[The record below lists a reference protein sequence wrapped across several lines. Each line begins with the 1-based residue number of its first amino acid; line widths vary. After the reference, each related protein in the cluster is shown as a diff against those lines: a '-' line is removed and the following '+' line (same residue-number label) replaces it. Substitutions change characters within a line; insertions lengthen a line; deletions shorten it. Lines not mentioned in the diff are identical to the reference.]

1 MGALRGGT
9 IPLSVHPPTHTL
21 RKEEGKEEEEEV
33 PEGGEC
39 GVLVWVMLKLL
50 LQHRLFFHWLL
61 CGPARFCAVDKRGLL
76 LHIHTEGGHGA
87 NRFRLILRL
96 TVGPLGTVR

>member
-9 IPLSVHPPTHTL
+9 IPLGVHPPTHTL

-61 CGPARFCAVDKRGLL
+61 CGPAGQNHERHLA
-76 LHIHTEGGHGA
+76 A
-87 NRFRLILRL
+87 SLI
-96 TVGPLGTVR
+96 T